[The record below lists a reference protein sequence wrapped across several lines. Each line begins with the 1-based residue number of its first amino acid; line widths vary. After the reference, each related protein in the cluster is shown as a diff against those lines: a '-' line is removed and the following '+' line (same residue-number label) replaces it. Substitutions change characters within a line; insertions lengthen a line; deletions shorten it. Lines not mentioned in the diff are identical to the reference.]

1 MNCLIRFS
9 FGCVVLAPLFFSG
22 CATNTGTGAVVGGA
36 TGAGVGALVGS
47 ATGHAGAGAAIGAG
61 VGALTGAVVGNSVDE
76 QEKRNRA
83 LIEAQL
89 GRSIAAGRVTKEEVV
104 SMTQYKVD
112 EALIINHVRTHG
124 MATPL
129 SANDIIWLQQSG
141 VSPQVIAVMQETPP
155 PPAVI
160 VEQAPPPPVVVGGYY
175 YGRPYYPRRYY
186 Y

>member
-83 LIEAQL
+83 LIEAQI
-89 GRSIAAGRVTKEEVV
+89 GRSMAGRVTKEDVIA
-104 SMTQYKVD
+104 MTQNRID
-112 EALIINHVRTHG
+112 ENVIINHIRAHG
-124 MATPL
+124 MAYPL
-129 SANDIIWLQQSG
+129 STNDIIMLQQQYG
-141 VSPQVIAVMQETPP
+141 VSPRVIQTMQEVPP

-175 YGRPYYPRRYY
+175 YGWPYYHRYY

>member
-83 LIEAQL
+83 LIEAQI
-89 GRSIAAGRVTKEEVV
+89 GRSMAGRVTKEDVIA
-104 SMTQYKVD
+104 MTQNRID
-112 EALIINHVRTHG
+112 ENVIINHIRA
-124 MATPL
+124 MAWPTP
-129 SANDIIWLQQSG
+129 
-141 VSPQVIAVMQETPP
+141 
-155 PPAVI
+155 
-160 VEQAPPPPVVVGGYY
+160 
-175 YGRPYYPRRYY
+175 
-186 Y
+186 